1 MITSDVT
8 HVTFRGE
15 VWEKT
20 YTGVEN
26 IILDVDDSVITIS
39 TDGERF
45 LISLQVI
52 KRELKGNT

>member
-8 HVTFRGE
+8 HVVTFRGE

-20 YTGVEN
+20 YTVVER

-39 TDGERF
+39 TDGERC
-45 LISLQVI
+45 LISL
-52 KRELKGNT
+52 